1 MIKSNQDAWLK
12 KQWYEYWS
20 KKKTKRGFLFKLMNH
35 AVFGK
40 VMIKKSRDI
49 KLVTTERRKN
59 HLMLRPNYHFT
70 KFFTENLL
78 AVEMKK
84 IDTYI

>member
-1 MIKSNQDAWLK
+1 MIKFNQDAWLK

-40 VMIKKSRDI
+40 VMIKKKAEI
-49 KLVTTERRKN
+49 L
-59 HLMLRPNYHFT
+59 
-70 KFFTENLL
+70 NLSQQK
-78 AVEMKK
+78 EEKT
-84 IDTYI
+84 IWC